1 MHGVV
6 CLCVDLLFVCEMAVG
21 NVLCCAVMVGVY
33 VHALA
38 IVDARVRYLCG
49 VLAVRAVHWCDDASG
64 VWLAFVGA
72 LVLHRA
78 GITRRRWAV
87 VVCKCGGSCVCL
99 GFGCACDGCML
110 WFGCVYIW
118 LFCV

>member
-38 IVDARVRYLCG
+38 FVD
-49 VLAVRAVHWCDDASG
+49 VRAIFMWCACCMCVHVLCMCADASG
-64 VWLAFVGA
+64 VWLAFA
-72 LVLHRA
+72 
-78 GITRRRWAV
+78 
-87 VVCKCGGSCVCL
+87 CGGA
-99 GFGCACDGCML
+99 GRACGWIVRVSHGDDGRS
-110 WFGCVYIW
+110 
-118 LFCV
+118 